1 MTFFVKSLYAE
12 LFVTFFSYK
21 KERKKKREQFV
32 ILRGWFCFFFDGFK
46 VVEDK
51 ITLSLKVD
59 VQSSVFIC

>member
-1 MTFFVKSLYAE
+1 MLNFLQR
-12 LFVTFFSYK
+12 FSATK

-51 ITLSLKVD
+51 ITLSLKTH
-59 VQSSVFIC
+59 